1 MGNLTSRLC
10 SAVGTSDDS
19 WFLSGVCSV
28 LIAGGP
34 IPKHVAVVMDGNR
47 RFARSRNFSQTRGHE
62 FGADKLISVLRW
74 CLALDVTVLSVY
86 AFSLDNLRRD
96 PEEVKQLFELAT
108 TRLNELANSPMIH
121 EKQVRVR
128 VVGDLR
134 NVPETLRIAS
144 ANCTSKTWHHQGP
157 VLNVCFAYTGREDI
171 AQAVG
176 AVGEGLAAGK
186 IQKTHVSEKLLEK
199 CFRGAAFESVA
210 ATVCTTGVNESV
222 VTGKGKHHGGKKRP
236 HRPMGTLF
244 DDFSVWDTDESGKS
258 CGSESDCEREKTEG
272 FDTRNRGRGDDA
284 AGSSG
289 RRFIGGKH
297 GNVREIKGGHMSLLS
312 NPPSARS
319 VPPVDL
325 LIRTSGETR
334 LSDFILWGVS
344 QHAVLC
350 FLEGAALGISQI
362 PPTVSRT

>member
-176 AVGEGLAAGK
+176 AVGEGVAAGK

-222 VTGKGKHHGGKKRP
+222 VTGKGKHHGGNKRP
-236 HRPMGTLF
+236 HSPMGTLF

-297 GNVREIKGGHMSLLS
+297 GNVRETKGGHVSLLS

-362 PPTVSRT
+362 PSTVSRT